1 MKYLLTFALVVVTN
15 FLSFAYEEAT
25 FLIVSGNLSTP
36 ITVKCSNGETYKVWD
51 EYRINELTSV
61 SSAYDYNGNQIVV
74 PGSSYDRKTGTNG
87 YHYRYYRFSMLYD
100 SSSSSSSSSY
110 SSGSSN
116 YSSNSGYNVGRNIGA
131 GLASLEAIS
140 ASYEDGNAYPG
151 LHLALG
157 ASKSYG
163 EFARL
168 RMCAGGFMLYGGIGK
183 DYLLDGVNSDKL
195 LWHAGFGLYFSF
207 GGYEP
212 NSDISFGFSFAEN
225 AAWEGKSMMID
236 LDYTHWFGE
245 SQRFGVFAGGGI
257 GWGNLKNALDTDSD
271 EHTKFAWNVEVGL
284 TVRICSF

>member
-1 MKYLLTFALVVVTN
+1 MKYLLTFALVVVAN
-15 FLSFAYEEAT
+15 FFSFASNEEQAT

-61 SSAYDYNGNQIVV
+61 REAYDYNGNQIVV
-74 PGSSYDRKTGTNG
+74 PGSSYDRKTGANG

-100 SSSSSSSSSY
+100 SSSSSSY

-116 YSSNSGYNVGRNIGA
+116 YGSNSGYNVGRNIGE
-131 GLASLEAIS
+131 GLASLAAVR

-183 DYLLDGVNSDKL
+183 DYLLDGVSSDKL

-212 NSDISFGFSFAEN
+212 NSDVSLSFTFAEN
-225 AAWEGKSMMID
+225 AAWEGLSLMID

-257 GWGNLKNALDTDSD
+257 GGGNLHLDGDND
-271 EHTKFAWNVEVGL
+271 EPAETAWNLEVGL
-284 TVRICSF
+284 IVRICSF